1 MIILKKKTNLV
12 QSVDRALSI
21 LEVLENSSELLGVTE
36 ISHRLNLHKSTLFG
50 LLTTLEN
57 KGIVFQDCQT
67 GKYGL
72 GLRLLE
78 LGQKVIARMDLRNQA
93 RPFLKEIMEQ
103 YGETVHLVVRNG
115 EEVVYIDKVEGPQT
129 IGPIS
134 QIGKRNPVYCT
145 GVGKC
150 LLAFLTNEEQD
161 TLFGKIELKAYTQ
174 NTITNHELLKEHFS
188 QIRRQGYSIDNEEIE
203 IGLRCI
209 AAPIFNYTG
218 RVIGAISI
226 AGPSVRLTDQRV
238 QELIKPVKE
247 CALAISHN
255 LGYKG
260 SDG

>member
-1 MIILKKKTNLV
+1 MKKKTNLV

-21 LEVLENSSELLGVTE
+21 LEILENSSELLGVTE
-36 ISHRLNLHKSTLFG
+36 ISNRLSLHKSTLFG

-57 KGIVFQDCQT
+57 KGFVFQDSQT

-72 GLRLLE
+72 GLRVLE

-93 RPFLKEIMEQ
+93 RPFLKKIMET
-103 YGETVHLVVRNG
+103 YGETVHLVIRDN

-134 QIGKRNPVYCT
+134 QIGKRNPVHCT

-150 LLAFLTNEEQD
+150 LLAFLTDEEQD
-161 TLFGKIELKAYTQ
+161 ILLSKIQLKCYTQ
-174 NTITNHELLKEHFS
+174 NTITNHEVLKEHFAL
-188 QIRRQGYSIDNEEIE
+188 IRRQGYSIDNEEIE
-203 IGLRCI
+203 IGLRCV
-209 AAPIFNYTG
+209 AAPIFDYNGTI
-218 RVIGAISI
+218 IGAISI
-226 AGPSVRLTDQRV
+226 AGPSARLTDQRI

-247 CALAISHN
+247 CALAISQN

-260 SDG
+260 